1 MTAPQQ
7 HKVQRGVPLAAAL
20 VPAGYLYA
28 PIGAHPQDVVG
39 FVALPVLVVV
49 TGIAMWQAARI
60 RRLWR
65 TLSRR
70 YALDPATSAS
80 PAERGAG
87 RAHIA
92 RATTGG
98 RG

>member
-1 MTAPQQ
+1 MTAAQQ
-7 HKVQRGVPLAAAL
+7 RKVQRGVHLTAAL
-20 VPAGYLYA
+20 VLAGYLYA
-28 PIGAHPQDVVG
+28 PIGAPLQDVVR
-39 FVALPVLVVV
+39 FVVLPVLVV

-70 YALDPATSAS
+70 RALDPATSAS

-87 RAHIA
+87 RVDAA

>member
-1 MTAPQQ
+1 MTAAQQ
-7 HKVQRGVPLAAAL
+7 RKVQRGVHLIAAL
-20 VPAGYLYA
+20 VLIGYLYA
-28 PIGAHPQDVVG
+28 PTGTQLQDVVP
-39 FVALPVLVVV
+39 FVVLPVLVV

-70 YALDPATSAS
+70 RALDPATSAS
-80 PAERGAG
+80 PAERGAE
-87 RAHIA
+87 RFDVA
-92 RATTGG
+92 RATTGA